1 MDFAEPHWLFF
12 GLLACIGLIFLFRL
26 MHRRRQAALEKFA
39 AQQLIGRLTRNVST
53 SRRRYKNMLL
63 LLAIFMCFAALAR
76 PQYGFQWVDIK
87 RKGIDLLF
95 ALDTSKSMLAED
107 IKPNRL
113 TRAHL
118 AILDFVEQLEGDRVG
133 LMPFA
138 GSAYLMCPLTLDYSA
153 FADSLA
159 AVTTDIIPRGGT
171 NIAAVIDTAALTLNN
186 AANHKILIILTDGE
200 NLQGDAIKAA
210 EEAAK
215 QGLTIYTVGVGTSE
229 GELIPLAKESGQGFV
244 KDQQGNFV
252 TSRLDET
259 TLSALAEK
267 SGGMHVPLGPAGEGL
282 ETIYQQKLA
291 LIPKEELA
299 ERRQKV
305 PLERFE
311 WPLTAALLFLVLELL
326 VGERK
331 KTRSLSFLKGI
342 GRLGRLGRR
351 GKKVTEV
358 AVILLLLGLGIT
370 PKAYCSRGEEAFKQG
385 DYLQAS
391 EYYREKLHK
400 SPNDPQ
406 LHYNYGTATYKNNM
420 FDDAVD
426 AFTKALKSDDV
437 ELQKKA
443 YYNRGNSYYQKG
455 VEVQQADPEITLNQW
470 KQAVS
475 SFESALQLDPDDAD
489 ARHNLDIIQK
499 QLEELE
505 QQQQQQKQQ
514 NEENQQDQQDQ
525 DNNQKQ
531 DQNGKEKEQQQN
543 GDAES
548 DKTQQQ
554 ADDEQSKAKQDAGGN
569 ENPPEKPQA
578 GENSG
583 GKDDQPVPVNA
594 SPEEKNNPADQADQA
609 ESDGQRRQLGKM
621 TREEA
626 ESLLNALK
634 NEEGELNFVPS
645 DPGINGNDID
655 KNW

>member
-1 MDFAEPHWLFF
+1 MHFAQPHWLVI
-12 GLLACIGLIFLFRL
+12 GLLACIGLIILFRF
-26 MHRRRQAALEKFA
+26 MHTRRQAALEKFA
-39 AQQLIGRLTRNVST
+39 AHQLLDRLTRNVSAG
-53 SRRRYKNMLL
+53 RRRYKNILL
-63 LLAIFMCFAALAR
+63 LLAVFMCFAALAR

-113 TRAHL
+113 RRAHL

-200 NLQGDAIKAA
+200 NLQGDAVKAA

-229 GELIPLAKESGQGFV
+229 GELIPLAGKSGQGFV
-244 KDQQGNFV
+244 KDRQGNFV

-267 SGGMHVPLGPAGEGL
+267 SNGLYVPLGPAGEGL

-311 WPLTAALLFLVLELL
+311 WPLAAALVFVVLELL

-331 KTRSLSFLKGI
+331 KTRSLSFLINI
-342 GRLGRLGRR
+342 GRIGRIGRR

-358 AVILLLLGLGIT
+358 AVILLLLSLGIT
-370 PKAYCSRGEEAFKQG
+370 PEASCSRGEEAFTRG

-391 EYYREKLHK
+391 EFYREKLQK
-400 SPNDPQ
+400 APNDPQ
-406 LHYNYGTATYKNNM
+406 LYYNYGTATYKNNM
-420 FDDAVD
+420 FDDAID

-455 VEVQQADPEITLNQW
+455 VEVQQADPDTTLNQW
-470 KQAVS
+470 KQAIRS
-475 SFESALQLDPDDAD
+475 LESALQLDPDDAD
-489 ARHNLDIIQK
+489 ARHNHDIIK
-499 QLEELE
+499 KRLEELE
-505 QQQQQQKQQ
+505 KQQQQQKQQ
-514 NEENQQDQQDQ
+514 NEENHQDQQDK
-525 DNNQKQ
+525 DNNQEQ
-531 DQNGKEKEQQQN
+531 DENGEKKEQQQK
-543 GDAES
+543 GDSES
-548 DKTQQQ
+548 DTNQQQ
-554 ADDEQSKAKQDAGGN
+554 AEDDQSKAKQNAGGN
-569 ENPPEKPQA
+569 ENVPEKPQA
-578 GENSG
+578 AENSV
-583 GKDDQPVPVNA
+583 GKEDQPVPVNE
-594 SPEEKNNPADQADQA
+594 SEEKNQPTDQANQA
-609 ESDGQRRQLGKM
+609 EPDGQRQQLGKM

-634 NEEGELNFVPS
+634 NEEGELNFVPT
-645 DPGINGNDID
+645 DRGINGNHLD
-655 KNW
+655 KDW